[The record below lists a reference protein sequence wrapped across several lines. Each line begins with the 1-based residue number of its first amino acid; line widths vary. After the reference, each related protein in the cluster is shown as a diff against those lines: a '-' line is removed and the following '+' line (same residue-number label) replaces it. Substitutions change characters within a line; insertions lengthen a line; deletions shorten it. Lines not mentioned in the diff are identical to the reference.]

1 MPRQWDDVDTL
12 VNTLTGNIHL
22 TPTAPEHSG
31 YTQNSASGTAPSAP
45 AHSGFTQR
53 IDMPAA
59 PAPGSPANA
68 VSQAP
73 APAHTGF
80 TQRLDPAPAQP
91 AHSGYTQ
98 NLNQQA
104 SAAPDTASFVNGI
117 AAAINTQ
124 QPAGDTRDYDSA
136 AARLTDSLE
145 DDPTATRT
153 RARIPTAAEVKKAA
167 ARLTGRAADETE
179 DNAASPFDTAEIPV
193 PHSREYERARTP
205 RRSALC
211 WRKSV
216 PGQASPASS
225 RVRCRL
231 S

>member
-68 VSQAP
+68 GSQAP

-124 QPAGDTRDYDSA
+124 QPAGDTRDYESA
-136 AARLTDSLE
+136 AARLTDSLA
-145 DDPTATRT
+145 DDPAATRT
-153 RARIPTAAEVKKAA
+153 RARIPTAAEVKN
-167 ARLTGRAADETE
+167 GRCPPDG
-179 DNAASPFDTAEIPV
+179 
-193 PHSREYERARTP
+193 P
-205 RRSALC
+205 RR
-211 WRKSV
+211 R
-216 PGQASPASS
+216 
-225 RVRCRL
+225 RD
-231 S
+231 

>member
-1 MPRQWDDVDTL
+1 MTGTIYRKKKNTVEFTPGQKIQKAPPPQPVPQRSGEPVGEPIETPRGQTSTGYTMQIGGLDAVPVDSTQDFMAAYNAVRPQRRPAPVPVRPVPRQCDDVDTL

-22 TPTAPEHSG
+22 TPTAPEHYG
-31 YTQNSASGTAPSAP
+31 YTQNSASGTAPSAL

-53 IDMPAA
+53 IDVPAA

-68 VSQAP
+68 GSQAP

-117 AAAINTQ
+117 AAAINT
-124 QPAGDTRDYDSA
+124 
-136 AARLTDSLE
+136 L
-145 DDPTATRT
+145 
-153 RARIPTAAEVKKAA
+153 
-167 ARLTGRAADETE
+167 
-179 DNAASPFDTAEIPV
+179 
-193 PHSREYERARTP
+193 
-205 RRSALC
+205 RR
-211 WRKSV
+211 
-216 PGQASPASS
+216 G
-225 RVRCRL
+225 
-231 S
+231 